1 MLSASDATGGVL
13 VTSLSE
19 VLFVDAVDFCS
30 TASGVTSDPAAFW
43 AASFLAFAFATA
55 AAIFDFLLSPSD
67 ATGVVSATLLSE
79 ASFVETVGS
88 GLVAAG
94 LVSCSAACLAAN
106 FLALARAIAAATCDF
121 CSAFSALCSL
131 ILLFSMVCGAGEVF
145 DVGFWLAA
153 FLAFT
158 RASAA
163 ATADLA
169 FSASGVL
176 AFILARRASAAKR
189 FFSSRARFSRSRR
202 AFLASNLA
210 FALSALIS
218 CICKWRIS
226 ALATR

>member
-1 MLSASDATGGVL
+1 M
-13 VTSLSE
+13 
-19 VLFVDAVDFCS
+19 
-30 TASGVTSDPAAFW
+30 
-43 AASFLAFAFATA
+43 AFAFATA
-55 AAIFDFLLSPSD
+55 AAIFAFLLSPSE
-67 ATGVVSATLLSE
+67 ATGVALSVTSLTEVSLFDTIGL
-79 ASFVETVGS
+79 GS
-88 GLVAAG
+88 TAAG
-94 LVSCSAACLAAN
+94 VVAGSAAFWAAN

-121 CSAFSALCSL
+121 CSAFSACCSL
-131 ILLFSMVCGAGEVF
+131 SLLFSIFSGACGAS

-176 AFILARRASAAKR
+176 AFILARRASAANR

-210 FALSALIS
+210 LALSAFIS
-218 CICKWRIS
+218 CSCKWRIS